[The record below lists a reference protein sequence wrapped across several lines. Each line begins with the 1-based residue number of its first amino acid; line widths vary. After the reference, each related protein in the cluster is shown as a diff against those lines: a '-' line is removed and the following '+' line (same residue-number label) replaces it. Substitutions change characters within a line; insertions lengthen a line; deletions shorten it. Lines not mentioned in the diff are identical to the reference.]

1 MNKNLKMILIIILV
15 IGIILLVSYFI
26 MVNIIKNSFVINEV
40 QLENSEFKKEKYLK
54 NQKNFLSSNIF
65 YNMSYKD
72 KEDFLNN
79 PEQYDCYKLII
90 NIKNSSLY
98 KADVINIKYKNNI
111 KDLWVDEDCDTI
123 VPYYIDSNSE
133 RKITTGVI
141 CKKGALEKNKID
153 FDLIFYIDCPI
164 LGEVKISY

>member
-1 MNKNLKMILIIILV
+1 MNKNIKLILIIGLV
-15 IGIILLVSYFI
+15 ILIILLISYFI
-26 MVNIIKNSFVINEV
+26 IVNIIKKSFFINEV
-40 QLENSEFKKEKYLK
+40 QLENSELKKEKYLK
-54 NQKNFLSSNIF
+54 NQKNFLSLNIF
-65 YNMSYKD
+65 YNMPYKD

-90 NIKNSSLY
+90 NIKNSSQY
-98 KADVINIKYKNNI
+98 KANVINIKYKNNI

-123 VPYYIDSNSE
+123 VPYYIDADSE
-133 RKITTGVI
+133 RKITTGII
-141 CKKGALEKNKID
+141 CKKGVLENKKID